1 MIDVICLFS
10 VTFSKGRGIW
20 KCERKSNYQIRV
32 ALILWRAYLDQTE
45 SFCNYHPPLCI
56 GHQTFMLITT
66 LLLSYPFVR
75 PQSSPRPSS
84 LYHLQDNIF
93 VHISSLMAK
102 IFNHYQ
108 GLCPGRVV
116 AVCTLTLWLLS
127 LDTAGLVLPQAARS
141 VPLLAES
148 IFSFVGI

>member
-45 SFCNYHPPLCI
+45 SFCNYHPLCI

-66 LLLSYPFVR
+66 LLLLPIYEAPVWSQARLPLSPVRHIFV
-75 PQSSPRPSS
+75 
-84 LYHLQDNIF
+84 
-93 VHISSLMAK
+93 VHISSLIGKNLQSLPGTLSWAGCG
-102 IFNHYQ
+102 HLHSYTLTSESGHSPPGPPSGSTQ
-108 GLCPGRVV
+108 CPAPGRKY
-116 AVCTLTLWLLS
+116 
-127 LDTAGLVLPQAARS
+127 
-141 VPLLAES
+141 
-148 IFSFVGI
+148 F

>member
-1 MIDVICLFS
+1 MLSALFS

-66 LLLSYPFVR
+66 LLLLPIYEAPVWSQARLPL
-75 PQSSPRPSS
+75 SPVK
-84 LYHLQDNIF
+84 HIF
-93 VHISSLMAK
+93 VHIISLLAK
-102 IFNHYQ
+102 ISKYYQ

-127 LDTAGLVLPQAARS
+127 LDTARLVLPQAARS